1 MAKARTGRSYK
12 QKAYQFLKEA
22 IMVRELRPGSKVSE
36 RILAARLKMSRT
48 PVREAIY
55 ALRDEGWIAV
65 APWRGAVVRPVTRL
79 EIDECTHLRMA
90 IEPYAVE
97 LAMPRMGA
105 KEIAYLDSL
114 TESQKSIA
122 GQEAANKFI
131 TIDQSFHLYIAELTG
146 NGRLLSI
153 MRSLR
158 DVHLRLGV
166 EAVQIKQRYETTLSE
181 HMAIVDALRTG
192 NGPAAADAMR
202 DHLRRTRDA
211 LLAWFEA
218 SRESGEYDT

>member
-1 MAKARTGRSYK
+1 MAKARSSRSYK
-12 QKAYQFLKEA
+12 EKAYAFLKRA
-22 IMVRELRPGSKVSE
+22 IMTRELRPGDKVSE
-36 RILAARLKMSRT
+36 RTLAAKLKMSRT

-65 APWRGAVVRPVTRL
+65 APWRGAFVRPVTRL

-97 LAMPRMGA
+97 LALSRIGA

-114 TESQKSIA
+114 TESQKHIA
-122 GQEAANKFI
+122 GQEEADKFI
-131 TIDQSFHLYIAELTG
+131 DIDQNFHIYLAELTG
-146 NGRLLSI
+146 NGRLVSI
-153 MRSLR
+153 MRALR

-166 EAVQIKQRYETTLSE
+166 EAVQIKQRYEATLCE
-181 HMAIVDALRTG
+181 HMAIVDALRKG
-192 NGPAAADAMR
+192 DGQAAADAMR
-202 DHLRRTRDA
+202 EHLRRTREA

-218 SRESGEYDT
+218 SREAGEDTA

>member
-1 MAKARTGRSYK
+1 MPKARTGRSYK
-12 QKAYQFLKEA
+12 EKAYQFLKRA
-22 IMVRELRPGSKVSE
+22 IMTRELRPGDKVSE
-36 RILAARLKMSRT
+36 RTLAFKLKMSRT

-97 LAMPRMGA
+97 LALARIGA

-114 TESQKSIA
+114 NESQRHIA
-122 GQEAANKFI
+122 GQEEANKFI
-131 TIDQSFHLYIAELTG
+131 TIYQNFHIYLAELTG
-146 NGRLLSI
+146 NGRLLNI
-153 MRSLR
+153 MRALR

-166 EAVQIKQRYETTLSE
+166 EAVQVKQRYETTLIE
-181 HMAIVDALRTG
+181 HIAIVEALRTG
-192 NGPAAADAMR
+192 NGQAAADAMR
-202 DHLRRTRDA
+202 DHLRRTREA

-218 SRESGEYDT
+218 NRETAET

>member
-1 MAKARTGRSYK
+1 MPKARAGRSYK
-12 QKAYQFLKEA
+12 ERAYQFLKQA
-22 IMVRELRPGSKVSE
+22 IMTRELSPGDKVSE
-36 RILAARLKMSRT
+36 RTLAFKLKMSRT

-79 EIDECTHLRMA
+79 EIDESTHLRMA

-97 LAMPRMGA
+97 LALSRIGA
-105 KEIAYLDSL
+105 KEMAYLDSL
-114 TESQKSIA
+114 TESQKHIA
-122 GQEAANKFI
+122 DQAEADKFI
-131 TIDQSFHLYIAELTG
+131 AIDQNFHLYLAELTG
-146 NGRLLSI
+146 NGKLLSI

-166 EAVQIKQRYETTLSE
+166 EAVQIKQRYEATLCE
-181 HMAIVDALRTG
+181 HMTIVDALRSGDGT
-192 NGPAAADAMR
+192 AAADAMR
-202 DHLRRTRDA
+202 DHLRRTREA

-218 SRESGEYDT
+218 SREHGEE